1 MVESRKKL
9 ASEINALLLRYY
21 TEVQEI
27 FKKFEVEEIMLTPSV
42 MHLHWGFLLK

>member
-42 MHLHWGFLLK
+42 AISHFDVVL